1 MTEEVHAN
9 KNCINL
15 DSTTMSNVPS
25 ENEVMSNGSHRA
37 PKSTTFR
44 DQDTFSISESVIVQN
59 NQNKKDNSKQAH
71 KNTTLENFHLHI
83 ALIMIM
89 CIIAMI
95 LQIPTVLYYT
105 DPPSAEGSMILDN
118 INVES
123 CSVS

>member
-1 MTEEVHAN
+1 MAEEVHTDE
-9 KNCINL
+9 NCINL
-15 DSTTMSNVPS
+15 DSATMSNVPS

-44 DQDTFSISESVIVQN
+44 DQDTFSISESVIAQN
-59 NQNKKDNSKQAH
+59 NQNDKDNSKQTN
-71 KNTTLENFHLHI
+71 KNTTLENSQLNI
-83 ALIMIM
+83 ALIMLM

-105 DPPSAEGSMILDN
+105 DPPSAESNMILDN